1 MSVTQIARPSH
12 NQPCLRCYL
21 KTKMLSQKY
30 CAEPDFRS
38 CEASVNQLAMVGD
51 SFFFIQPPR
60 KSSSAIGGPC
70 HMLKWAIPVAVFEAL
85 LAPNG
90 IRTQNV
96 FCYSSVQIQLK
107 SRTTFYMSSW
117 SIGRRLTSQ
126 SHNDALLNWCPFKDA
141 PRGAY
146 QQWQRDAIG
155 TIHVL

>member
-38 CEASVNQLAMVGD
+38 CEASADQLAMVGD

-70 HMLKWAIPVAVFEAL
+70 HMLKWAIPDSAELTILTQSGANHINGCRMTKCVCLGSIMRRPAAL
-85 LAPNG
+85 QVDG
-90 IRTQNV
+90 HRQ
-96 FCYSSVQIQLK
+96 CSV
-107 SRTTFYMSSW
+107 T
-117 SIGRRLTSQ
+117 IG
-126 SHNDALLNWCPFKDA
+126 HGK
-141 PRGAY
+141 
-146 QQWQRDAIG
+146 
-155 TIHVL
+155 